1 MLEKTIESPL
11 DCKEIQPVHPKGNQ
25 SWLFIGRTDAEAE
38 TPILW
43 TSHVKSWLIGKD
55 PDAGRDCG
63 QEEKG
68 MTEDEMAGWHHW
80 LDGCESGW
88 TLGVSDGLAC
98 CDSWGRKESDMTEW
112 LNWTKLNF
120 TGYYLLETISW
131 CWRKLLRNA
140 WTAKRPN
147 QSILKEISPD
157 CSLEGL
163 MSKLK
168 LQYFGHLMWRTES
181 LEKTLIL
188 GKIEGGRR
196 RGRQRMRCLDGI
208 TDSMDMGLGGL
219 QELVMDREAW
229 RAAIHGVAKSQ
240 TQLSDWTE
248 LNRGLPTVWDFPVS
262 PVVKTAFQW
271 RGYGLDPWSGSYVPP
286 CCQNTETWNGSNI
299 VTNSA
304 KSFKMVIKKS

>member
-1 MLEKTIESPL
+1 MTRRKTKNKVRQKLYTRSR
-11 DCKEIQPVHPKGNQ
+11 EIV
-25 SWLFIGRTDAEAE
+25 SWYPILLFIGRTDAEAE
-38 TPILW
+38 TPVLW
-43 TSHVKSWLIGKD
+43 PPHAKSWLIGKD
-55 PDAGRDCG
+55 PDARRDQG

-68 MTEDEMAGWHHW
+68 TTEDEMAGWHHW

-208 TDSMDMGLGGL
+208 TDSMDMCLSKL

-229 RAAIHGVAKSQ
+229 RAAVHGVAESQ
-240 TQLSDWTE
+240 TWLSNWTA
-248 LNRGLPTVWDFPVS
+248 TM
-262 PVVKTAFQW
+262 Q
-271 RGYGLDPWSGSYVPP
+271 
-286 CCQNTETWNGSNI
+286 
-299 VTNSA
+299 
-304 KSFKMVIKKS
+304 